1 MKQTPKQ
8 SKSKRSEPMLHDDR
22 RIFDHYPVS
31 DTDLVN
37 RINRALSGKGLRVQR
52 TRPES
57 SGAGVPAY
65 EFIHASRTFGLRVSL
80 DELAR
85 ALGVL
90 GEASEAELHVHAR
103 TRPCVC
109 ELR

>member
-1 MKQTPKQ
+1 
-8 SKSKRSEPMLHDDR
+8 MLHDDR

-57 SGAGVPAY
+57 SGAGVPALSL
-65 EFIHASRTFGLRVSL
+65 IHICAGRKFRQGRLLRVHF
-80 DELAR
+80 
-85 ALGVL
+85 V
-90 GEASEAELHVHAR
+90 AEHPQMAGL
-103 TRPCVC
+103 
-109 ELR
+109 